1 MPLLQKP
8 GPNLLRAR
16 YHSLVKDVPVVIFT
30 AISALTIQMV
40 ALQGEIDWKF
50 ALIPP
55 IIRMAIGAILLW
67 FWFKHRHDQP
77 PIENIRRRLDTAST
91 LLILAGLFTF
101 WRSLYLFP
109 ITGSFAHYFLIVHNT
124 LYGLCFAFI
133 LSKLGAAAYAYNV
146 LLIGAAITCVFLGDI
161 EHPILVAALILVFEV
176 GMLLTM
182 RASNKTFDQWVN
194 ATFETESLLKENQRL
209 AQLDVLTEL
218 PNRRQFFI
226 EAALQQTQSSLSIG
240 NTCFVVGILDL
251 DHFKPVNDVHG
262 HHVGDL
268 VLSEVGK
275 RLSAINSAGVQFY
288 RLGGDEFAF
297 HLLSDCGHVVLRQV
311 AEEIHKT
318 LAKPML
324 IDALALTVNASIGA
338 CSTCDAQLPAQTM
351 YEHADQALYQ
361 AKRAGRGHLQI
372 YSEPFEIQKSA

>member
-1 MPLLQKP
+1 MSLLQKP
-8 GPNLLRAR
+8 DANLLRAR
-16 YHSLVKDVPVVIFT
+16 YHSLVNDVPVVIFT

-50 ALIPP
+50 AILPP
-55 IIRMAIGAILLW
+55 MLRLVIGVILLW
-67 FWFKHRHDQP
+67 FWYKHRHDQP
-77 PIENIRRRLDTAST
+77 PIENIRKRLDTAST

-109 ITGSFAHYFLIVHNT
+109 ITGSFSHYFLIVHNT

-146 LLIGAAITCVFLGDI
+146 LLIGAAVTCVFRGDI
-161 EHPILVAALILVFEV
+161 EHPYLVAMLILVFEV

-194 ATFETESLLKENQRL
+194 ATFETQSLLKENQRL
-209 AQLDVLTEL
+209 AQQDVLTAL
-218 PNRRQFFI
+218 PNRRQFFLQ
-226 EAALQQTQSSLSIG
+226 AAQQQAESSLG
-240 NTCFVVGILDL
+240 EHCFVVGILDL
-251 DHFKPVNDVHG
+251 DHFKPINDQYG
-262 HHVGDL
+262 HHIGDL

-275 RLSAINSAGVQFY
+275 RLAAIHTADVQFY

-297 HLLSDCGHVVLRQV
+297 HLLSDCEHLRLKQV
-311 AEEIHKT
+311 CAEISHA
-318 LAKPML
+318 LSQAMH
-324 IDALALTVNASIGA
+324 IDERVLTVSASIGA
-338 CSTCDAQLPAQTM
+338 CSTCDAKLSAQTM

-361 AKRAGRGHLQI
+361 VKRAGRGHLQI
-372 YSEPFEIQKSA
+372 YSEPLDLKKMA